1 MSKVTVK
8 QLAEVLGVTVDKLL
22 TQFEE
27 AGLKIT
33 NPDAEVSNDD
43 KKTLLTFLRSS
54 HGKDNPDVGAPSK
67 VTLKRKTVSEIKVP
81 TGSRGT
87 VKTVN
92 VEVRKRRTYV
102 KRNAMD
108 TAASPDQDREDAAKA
123 LAEARAE
130 RDAEE
135 QVVREAEER
144 ARQEA
149 EELARK
155 EAEER
160 ARLEAEEQARLEAE
174 HQAREEELRRQ
185 REEQERAQEEAQ
197 KAELERKRQ
206 EEEAERE
213 AEAKRKA
220 EVKAAAEEQALLK
233 VQKRVAE
240 EAARKRAAREAEARA
255 KQGGGRAA
263 GGADNRAGGAGAGR
277 GPAGRGGPA
286 RPGGANARPGGAP
299 ARPGGGAPARPGGNA
314 RPGANAGRG
323 DNKPGRPGGGKG
335 GKTRYGR
342 DELHVN
348 DSSGRRRK
356 GKRRGQPAAA
366 AVPQGPHAFQKPTA
380 PVVREIAVPENITVS
395 DLAKAM
401 AIKATELIKHLMKMG
416 VMATINQSLDQDTAL
431 LVVEEMGH
439 KGKIATS
446 QDIEDQLMV
455 DEETNDNKETTAR
468 PPVVTVMGHVD
479 HGKTS
484 LLDHIRKTRVASGE
498 AGGITQHVGAYHVH
512 TSRGGITFLDTPG
525 HAAFTAM
532 RARGA
537 KVTDIVV
544 LVVAADDGVMPQTRE
559 AIQHARAANVPLI
572 VAVNKIDKEEADPD
586 RVKNELSK
594 EEVIPEEWGGSEQFV
609 HVSAKAGTGIDEL
622 LDAISIQA
630 EVMELQASAE
640 RRARGVVIESS
651 LDTGRGPVATILVQD
666 GTLNRGDYILAGQE
680 FGRVRAMFNES
691 GESIQT
697 AGPSMPAVILG
708 LSSVPGAGDDVMSV
722 ENERRAKEV
731 AQQRQ
736 ARNREGRLAQQH
748 GAKLQN
754 LFEQMTGE
762 EQKSVNLVIK
772 ADVQGSVEALRDALS
787 RLTNEEVK
795 VTLVASGVGAIT
807 ESDATLAQASNAI
820 IIGFNVRADAAAR
833 RVIQEADLDLHYYSV
848 IYDAID
854 EVKRAISGLLGTET
868 KEQIL
873 GLAEVKDVFRSSKF
887 GAVAGSLVLEG
898 VVRRSCPIRVL
909 RDNVVIFEGELES
922 LRRYR
927 DDVNEVQSGTECGI
941 AVKQYNDVR
950 PGDNIE
956 CFERIEVAKTL

>member
-1 MSKVTVK
+1 
-8 QLAEVLGVTVDKLL
+8 
-22 TQFEE
+22 
-27 AGLKIT
+27 
-33 NPDAEVSNDD
+33 
-43 KKTLLTFLRSS
+43 
-54 HGKDNPDVGAPSK
+54 
-67 VTLKRKTVSEIKVP
+67 
-81 TGSRGT
+81 
-87 VKTVN
+87 
-92 VEVRKRRTYV
+92 
-102 KRNAMD
+102 
-108 TAASPDQDREDAAKA
+108 
-123 LAEARAE
+123 
-130 RDAEE
+130 
-135 QVVREAEER
+135 
-144 ARQEA
+144 
-149 EELARK
+149 
-155 EAEER
+155 
-160 ARLEAEEQARLEAE
+160 
-174 HQAREEELRRQ
+174 
-185 REEQERAQEEAQ
+185 
-197 KAELERKRQ
+197 
-206 EEEAERE
+206 
-213 AEAKRKA
+213 
-220 EVKAAAEEQALLK
+220 
-233 VQKRVAE
+233 
-240 EAARKRAAREAEARA
+240 
-255 KQGGGRAA
+255 
-263 GGADNRAGGAGAGR
+263 
-277 GPAGRGGPA
+277 
-286 RPGGANARPGGAP
+286 
-299 ARPGGGAPARPGGNA
+299 
-314 RPGANAGRG
+314 
-323 DNKPGRPGGGKG
+323 
-335 GKTRYGR
+335 
-342 DELHVN
+342 
-348 DSSGRRRK
+348 
-356 GKRRGQPAAA
+356 
-366 AVPQGPHAFQKPTA
+366 
-380 PVVREIAVPENITVS
+380 
-395 DLAKAM
+395 
-401 AIKATELIKHLMKMG
+401 
-416 VMATINQSLDQDTAL
+416 
-431 LVVEEMGH
+431 
-439 KGKIATS
+439 
-446 QDIEDQLMV
+446 
-455 DEETNDNKETTAR
+455 
-468 PPVVTVMGHVD
+468 MGHVD

-651 LDTGRGPVATILVQD
+651 LDKGRGPVATILVQD

-691 GESIQT
+691 GESIET

-854 EVKRAISGLLGTET
+854 EVKKAISGLLGTET